1 MSRRRLYRL
10 RMGSVVATLLGW
22 AVLAS
27 PYLEVV
33 DVWPQVLLS
42 GLFVVVCALVV
53 IVADWLC

>member
-1 MSRRRLYRL
+1 
-10 RMGSVVATLLGW
+10 MGSVVATLLGW